1 MPSELLEWHGHNDFY
16 KGVDN
21 AVNAWLYGASA
32 VNCSLLG
39 IGERTGNIP
48 LEAMVIEYAG
58 VRGDFGGMDPRVITE
73 IADFFKN
80 DIGYEIPPMT
90 PFVGANF
97 NVTRAGVHADGL
109 MKDAEIYNIFDTE
122 TILNRAP
129 EVAISG
135 TSGLAGIAFWINK
148 HYKLP
153 EFRQVSKN
161 DPLVVRVKQEI
172 DKLYADGRTTLM
184 GEGEL
189 VAIIERVS
197 PGADGEDC

>member
-1 MPSELLEWHGHNDFY
+1 
-16 KGVDN
+16 
-21 AVNAWLYGASA
+21 
-32 VNCSLLG
+32 
-39 IGERTGNIP
+39 
-48 LEAMVIEYAG
+48 
-58 VRGDFGGMDPRVITE
+58 MDPHVITE
-73 IADFFKN
+73 IAEYFKN
-80 DIGYEIPPMT
+80 EIGYDIPPMT
-90 PFVGANF
+90 PFVGDNF

-109 MKDAEIYNIFDTE
+109 MKDAEIYNVFDTE
-122 TILNRAP
+122 KILNRPP
-129 EVAISG
+129 EVAISN